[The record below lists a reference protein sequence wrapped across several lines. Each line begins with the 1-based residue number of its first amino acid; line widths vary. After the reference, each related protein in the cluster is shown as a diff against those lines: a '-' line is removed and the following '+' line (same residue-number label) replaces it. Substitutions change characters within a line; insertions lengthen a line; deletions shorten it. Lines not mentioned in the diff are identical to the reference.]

1 MATFGKTTNGA
12 DQSQSSTD
20 RKKVSSAVPAS
31 SGTATSITIRGR
43 ITAENTVIK
52 GVIYSDNA
60 GAPDALLA
68 VSDEIT
74 VNSTTE
80 QDWTG
85 ALSGGQQ
92 IAITS
97 GTTYWIGWH
106 QKDPG
111 SGFFEISRDGTAG
124 LSQTNTDSYTDG
136 PTNPFGVPTA
146 EAGPV
151 DVYVTYTEATGGGG
165 TEPLVR
171 GATGASGATGST
183 PAVVAKPSG
192 LAVGDLMLAFHV
204 ADNDGTLANM
214 TGPAG
219 WTTIASQ
226 AGVSGGQPAMK
237 VWQKIAT
244 STETAASS
252 FTFESGS
259 GNIFCS
265 AGIIAIQTGTFLASE
280 PLFVGPVFEINAASS
295 TAHVAP
301 SIGTGVTNGLL
312 ITAHSTDQGGA
323 SSTSYTPPT
332 GMTERVDTAAST
344 GWTCL
349 EVNTLV
355 LTSAGATGA
364 KTATCTA
371 NRPATSVS
379 LIVAPAVASGISPAR
394 RTGGFLQLL

>member
-12 DQSQSSTD
+12 SQSQSSTD

-43 ITAENTVIK
+43 VTVENTVIK
-52 GVIYSDNA
+52 GVIYSDS
-60 GAPDALLA
+60 GGLPDALLA

-85 ALSGGQQ
+85 ALTGGNQ
-92 IAITS
+92 ISITS
-97 GTTYWIGWH
+97 GTTYWIGWI
-106 QKDPG
+106 QQDPG
-111 SGFFEISRDGTAG
+111 SGAFEISRDGTSG
-124 LSQTNTDSYTDG
+124 QSQTNNDTYSDG
-136 PTNPFGVPTA
+136 PSNPFGVPTA

-151 DVYVTYTEATGGGG
+151 DVYVTYTEAGSGGW
-165 TEPLVR
+165 TVPLVR
-171 GATGASGATGST
+171 GATGVSPATGST
-183 PAVVAKPSG
+183 AAAVAKPSG
-192 LAVGDLMLAFHV
+192 LAVGDLLLAFQV

-226 AGVSGGQPAMK
+226 AALSGGQPAMK
-237 VWQKIAT
+237 VWQKVAT

-252 FTFESGS
+252 FTFEVGS

-265 AGIIAIQTGTFLASE
+265 VGLLAITADTFDPTT
-280 PLFVGPVFEINAASS
+280 PLFVGPVFQINAATS
-295 TAHVAP
+295 TSHTAP

-312 ITAHSTDQGGA
+312 VTAHSTDQGGA
-323 SSTSYTPPT
+323 SSCSYTPPT
-332 GMTERVDTAAST
+332 GMTERVDTAASS

-355 LTSAGATGA
+355 LASAGATGA

-379 LIVAPAVASGISPAR
+379 LIVAPAVASGISAAR
-394 RTGGFLQLL
+394 RTGGFLRLL

>member
-1 MATFGKTTNGA
+1 VATFGKTTNGTG
-12 DQSQSSTD
+12 QSQSSTD

-60 GAPDALLA
+60 GVPDALLA

-85 ALSGGQQ
+85 ALTGGDQ
-92 IAITS
+92 ISITS
-97 GTTYWIGWH
+97 GTTYWVGWI
-106 QKDPG
+106 QQDPG
-111 SGFFEISRDGTAG
+111 TGFFEISRDSTTG
-124 LSQTNTDSYTDG
+124 LSQTNTDTYSDG
-136 PTNPFGVPTA
+136 PTNPFGTPTA

-151 DVYVTYTEATGGGG
+151 DVFVTYTEPTGGGG

-171 GATGASGATGST
+171 GATGASGATGSVT
-183 PAVVAKPSG
+183 VAVTKPPG
-192 LAVGDLMLAFHV
+192 LAVGDLMLAFQV

-226 AGVSGGQPAMK
+226 AAAAGGQPAMK
-237 VWQKIAT
+237 VWQQVAT

-252 FTFESGS
+252 FSFETGS
-259 GNIFCS
+259 GNIYCS
-265 AGIIAIQTGTFLASE
+265 VGLLAITEGTFLASE
-280 PLFVGPVFEINAASS
+280 PLFVGAVFGINASSS
-295 TAHVAP
+295 TSHVAP

-323 SSTSYTPPT
+323 SGTSYTPPS

-344 GWTCL
+344 GWSCL

-371 NRPATSVS
+371 NRPTTCVS
-379 LIVAPAVASGISPAR
+379 LIVAPAVASGINPAR
-394 RTGGFLQLL
+394 RTGGFLQLF